1 MANPA
6 EARGSKDDRPRSLR
20 QSRQSQD
27 RTLADM
33 LLDSREP
40 PKAVPM
46 ELAALVADLVQVI
59 RATQATA
66 PKLEPDPALNIA
78 TLSGQELQFVVEYA
92 SPSERPGT
100 VRATAAR
107 NSKCVH
113 QQVPTCGVE
122 CADP

>member
-1 MANPA
+1 
-6 EARGSKDDRPRSLR
+6 
-20 QSRQSQD
+20 
-27 RTLADM
+27 M

-100 VRATAAR
+100 MRATAAR
-107 NSKCVH
+107 HSMCVH
-113 QQVPTCGVE
+113 QQVPTRGVE